1 MKNKHPIISFI
12 DIAED
17 LSRYLIN
24 IYKYCDRSLEN
35 KLILCSVYNASKQEL
50 KDVILENPE
59 VIEEKIF
66 DKYEKLV
73 LQRNIRLTNMT
84 AISRETGVPRTTVN
98 RVVNKYLEQ
107 DVLRKKNSE
116 LYIGKNFR
124 IKFRGL
130 TDEIDRFYNAVK
142 NKY

>member
-1 MKNKHPIISFI
+1 MKNKNPIIDFI

-17 LSRYLIN
+17 LSRYLVS
-24 IYKYCDRSLEN
+24 IYKNYDKNLEN
-35 KLILCSVYNASKQEL
+35 KIVILSVYNASKKEL

-59 VIEEKIF
+59 LIEEEIF

-73 LQRNIRLTNMT
+73 IQRNKRLTNMT
-84 AISRETGVPRTTVN
+84 AISRETGIPRTTVN
-98 RVVNKYLEQ
+98 RVVKKYLEQ
-107 DVLRKKNSE
+107 GILCKKNDD

-124 IKFRGL
+124 IKYREFFN
-130 TDEIDRFYNAVK
+130 EIDRFYNAVK

>member
-12 DIAED
+12 DITED
-17 LSRYLIN
+17 LSRYLSK
-24 IYKYCDRSLEN
+24 IYKYYDKKLEN
-35 KLILCSVYNASKQEL
+35 KIVVLSVYNASKQEL
-50 KDVILENPE
+50 KDIILENPE
-59 VIEEKIF
+59 LNEDEIF
-66 DKYEKLV
+66 FKYEKLI
-73 LQRNIRLTNMT
+73 LQRTKGLTNMT
-84 AISRETGVPRTTVN
+84 AISRETGMPRTTVS

-124 IKFRGL
+124 IKFREFF
-130 TDEIDRFYNAVK
+130 DEIDKFYNAVK